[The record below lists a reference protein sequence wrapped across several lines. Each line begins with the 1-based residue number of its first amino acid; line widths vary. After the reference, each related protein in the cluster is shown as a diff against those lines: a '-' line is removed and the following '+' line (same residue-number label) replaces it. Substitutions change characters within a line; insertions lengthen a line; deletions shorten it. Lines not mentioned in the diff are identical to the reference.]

1 MIKSQ
6 NYILDFS
13 NVYMDERLNEAIEQ
27 AEYLT
32 AEQPISKYSTKEQ
45 LIPEYSTAEQ
55 SMSKYSTTE
64 QPSDNH
70 DNLDMNE
77 CKQNV
82 DEQNEPIT
90 IIDCSDI
97 QGCDLYCT
105 TEAENEIIK
114 RTGQYGISGIHFID
128 SGNYHYISK
137 INTDRIAY
145 DFSLVLYDHHT
156 DMQKPMLEGMT
167 SCGDWAGQVLEQN
180 KNLVQL
186 ILVGPTEDDIKNI
199 DLKNKDKLIT
209 FSQEEL
215 RNNRGREKFE
225 KIKTDVPF
233 YISIDKDI
241 LDKQYIETNWSQ
253 GHMKLGTLEH
263 MLGIIIR
270 NQKVLGID
278 ICGECETD
286 MPLPEYMEA
295 EEKNGELN
303 KELYNFL
310 LKRLKK
316 YSL

>member
-55 SMSKYSTTE
+55 SMPKYSTTE

-137 INTDRIAY
+137 INTDRIDY

-180 KNLVQL
+180 KNLIQL
-186 ILVGPTEDDIKNI
+186 ILVGPTEEDIKNI

-215 RNNRGREKFE
+215 RNNCGREKLE

-241 LDKQYIETNWSQ
+241 LDKHYIETNWSQ
-253 GHMKLGTLEH
+253 GHMSLSMLEH
-263 MLGIIIR
+263 LLEFFLKDKKII
-270 NQKVLGID
+270 GID
-278 ICGECETD
+278 ICGECQMD
-286 MPLPEYMEA
+286 LPFPKYIEA
-295 EEKNGELN
+295 EEKNSKTNEELF
-303 KELYNFL
+303 EYIE
-310 LKRLKK
+310 K
-316 YSL
+316 YAK

>member
-55 SMSKYSTTE
+55 SMPKYPTTE

-70 DNLDMNE
+70 DNLDMNK

-82 DEQNEPIT
+82 DEQKEPIT

-137 INTDRIAY
+137 INTDRIDY

-180 KNLVQL
+180 KNLIQL
-186 ILVGPTEDDIKNI
+186 ILVGPTEEDIKN
-199 DLKNKDKLIT
+199 
-209 FSQEEL
+209 
-215 RNNRGREKFE
+215 
-225 KIKTDVPF
+225 
-233 YISIDKDI
+233 
-241 LDKQYIETNWSQ
+241 
-253 GHMKLGTLEH
+253 
-263 MLGIIIR
+263 
-270 NQKVLGID
+270 
-278 ICGECETD
+278 
-286 MPLPEYMEA
+286 
-295 EEKNGELN
+295 
-303 KELYNFL
+303 
-310 LKRLKK
+310 
-316 YSL
+316 

>member
-13 NVYMDERLNEAIEQ
+13 HVYMDERLNEAIEQ
-27 AEYLT
+27 AEYST

-45 LIPEYSTAEQ
+45 LMPKYSTAEQ
-55 SMSKYSTTE
+55 SMPEYSTTE

-82 DEQNEPIT
+82 DEQNAPIT

-114 RTGQYGISGIHFID
+114 RTERYGISGIHFID

-137 INTDRIAY
+137 INTDRIDY

-186 ILVGPTEDDIKNI
+186 ILVGPIEDDIKNI

-253 GHMKLGTLEH
+253 GHMSLPMLEH
-263 MLGIIIR
+263 LLKFFLKNKKII
-270 NQKVLGID
+270 GID
-278 ICGECETD
+278 ICGECQMD
-286 MPLPEYMEA
+286 LPFPKYIEA
-295 EEKNGELN
+295 EEKNSKTNEELF
-303 KELYNFL
+303 EYIE
-310 LKRLKK
+310 K
-316 YSL
+316 YVK